1 MSDKLLIRKD
11 LKSEFGLNVN
21 TIFRERNS
29 RERLKMSQFSAFLI
43 EFFTEKQ
50 IDASVYESYVI
61 SILEE
66 ETDESETIE
75 ALSDILASL
84 IDVRMSSEII

>member
-1 MSDKLLIRKD
+1 
-11 LKSEFGLNVN
+11 
-21 TIFRERNS
+21 
-29 RERLKMSQFSAFLI
+29 MSQFSAFLI